1 MRFLPFF
8 ASKPIEPTA
17 AGPLP
22 AFYNRGVLRQ
32 RTLRSQT
39 RAIGVG
45 LHSGQ
50 RVELTLRPA
59 PPHTG
64 IVFRRIDLPQPV
76 EIPMTADAVSDPAW
90 PRQPRTARP
99 RSPPSNT

>member
-1 MRFLPFF
+1 M
-8 ASKPIEPTA
+8 
-17 AGPLP
+17 
-22 AFYNRGVLRQ
+22 LRQ

-59 PPHTG
+59 
-64 IVFRRIDLPQPV
+64 
-76 EIPMTADAVSDPAW
+76 
-90 PRQPRTARP
+90 
-99 RSPPSNT
+99 